1 MKKQTFTILNWIIMR
16 QEEIAKKCGQLDFGK
31 FSASFSLFKPVLI
44 FILLFSVTYRDV
56 LAQKPVT
63 DEIPAIKVFRAG
75 AAMSSITPKIG
86 TSINGGLQDRS
97 VLHVHDDTHARSLVL
112 DDGITKL
119 AFVTLDVCMAYR
131 ETMDNAKQRAHE
143 FTSIPVEN
151 MLISATHTHSGGTA
165 CSVFQ
170 SDPDLAYLAFLE
182 ERAAD
187 AIIRA
192 YNNLEPAKIGW
203 GFGHEPTQVFN
214 RRWKLKPGADL
225 TNPFGAEDQVKM
237 NPGIG
242 NPDLLEPAG
251 PINPELPI
259 VSIQSTDGSPI
270 ALMANYSLHY
280 VGGTGS
286 GEISADYFGMFAR
299 KIEPMIGADRQDP
312 PFVAMMS
319 NGTSGDINNIDFAGE
334 APEPMPPYTKMEMVA
349 NTIAA
354 EAFKVYQNIR
364 YKDWVP
370 LAVAQKEISLGV
382 RKPDTEE
389 VLRAEKIVSEAKG
402 PNMVSME
409 EIYARETV
417 LINDYPDRENIL
429 LQAIRLGDLAITAI
443 PCEVFVEIGFEIKER
458 SPFDQTF
465 SVSLANGYHGY
476 LPTPKH
482 HALGGY
488 ETWRARSSYLEVD
501 ASTKITDS
509 LLDLLGQLKA
519 TPATSRYSKPLNADE
534 LELDETVNLFNGQNL
549 EGWYTFLKDRGK
561 NTDPKEV
568 FTVKDGIIH
577 ISGEEW
583 GCITTE
589 EEFEDYKLVL
599 EFKWGG
605 GTHEPRLEKARDSG
619 ILLHSQGKDGN
630 YSGTWMNSIECQ
642 IIEGG
647 TGDFIVVGDGTDRFA
662 ITCPVAPEKVA
673 GAYVYHPDGEPVTVH
688 GGRVNWFGRDPE
700 WKDEIDFRG
709 ASDVE
714 KPVGEWNTLECH
726 VLDGEITVYLNGVLV
741 NRALQVKPKR
751 GKIQIQSEAA
761 EMLVRRVELNPIL

>member
-1 MKKQTFTILNWIIMR
+1 MKQHRKPTINE
-16 QEEIAKKCGQLDFGK
+16 QADFFK
-31 FSASFSLFKPVLI
+31 FSVPFPILGPGLI
-44 FILLFSVTYRDV
+44 FIIGFLLASFNLETYGQQ
-56 LAQKPVT
+56 AGQEKN
-63 DEIPAIKVFRAG
+63 PAIKVFRAG

-86 TSINGGLQDRS
+86 TSINGGFQDRS

-119 AFVTLDVCMAYR
+119 AIVTLDLCMAYR
-131 ETMDNAKQRAHE
+131 ETIDKAKLRAHE
-143 FTSIPVEN
+143 FTAIPVEN

-170 SDPDLAYLAFLE
+170 SDPDSAYLAFLE

-192 YNNLEPAKIGW
+192 NNNLEPARIGW
-203 GFGHEPTQVFN
+203 GFGHESSQVFN
-214 RRWKLKPGADL
+214 RRWKMKSGADRS
-225 TNPFGAEDQVKM
+225 NPFGGEDQVKM

-251 PINPELPI
+251 PVDPRLPVI
-259 VSIQSTDGSPI
+259 AIQSADGRPLAI
-270 ALMANYSLHY
+270 MANYSLHY
-280 VGGTGS
+280 VGGTGN
-286 GEISADYFGMFAR
+286 GEISADYFGIFAE
-299 KIEPMIGADRQDP
+299 KIKQMIGADHQDP
-312 PFVAMMS
+312 PFVGMMS
-319 NGTSGDINNIDFAGE
+319 NGTSGDINNINFGGE
-334 APEPMPPYTKMEMVA
+334 APKPMPPYAKMEIVA

-354 EAFKVYQNIR
+354 EAFKVYQNIE

-382 RKPDTEE
+382 RKPSAEE
-389 VLRAEKIVSEAKG
+389 LQRAEKIISDAKG
-402 PNMVSME
+402 PQMLTRE
-409 EIYARETV
+409 EIYARETI
-417 LINDYPDRENIL
+417 LINDYPERENIL
-429 LQAIRLGDLAITAI
+429 LQAIRLGELAITAI
-443 PCEVFVEIGFEIKER
+443 PCEVFVEIGLEIKEK

-476 LPTPKH
+476 LPTPEH

-488 ETWRARSSYLEVD
+488 ETWRARSSYLEKE
-501 ASTKITDS
+501 ASIKVLDN
-509 LLDLLGQLKA
+509 LLDLLGQLKSS
-519 TPATSRYSKPLNADE
+519 PATSRYSQPLNADE
-534 LELDETVNLFNGQNL
+534 LDLGETVKLFNGQNL
-549 EGWYTFLKDRGK
+549 KGWYTFLKDRGK
-561 NTDPKEV
+561 NNDPKEV

-589 EEFEDYKLVL
+589 EEFEDYKLVV

-619 ILLHSQGKDGN
+619 VLLHSQGKDGN

-647 TGDFIVVGDGTDRFA
+647 TGDFIVVGDGTEQFA
-662 ITCPVAPEKVA
+662 ITCPVAPEKVG
-673 GAYVYHPDGEPVTVH
+673 GAFVYQPDGDPITVH

-709 ASDVE
+709 VNDVE
-714 KPVGEWNTLECH
+714 NPVGEWNTLECH
-726 VLDGEITVYLNGVLV
+726 VLDGEIAVYLNGVLV
-741 NRALQVKPKR
+741 NKALEVKPRR

-761 EMLVRRVELNPIL
+761 EMLVRRVDLSPIL